1 MWCKIGN
8 QNHRVPSTL
17 WGARGE
23 EISQSPD
30 KTLKGA
36 FVHSVKIPTQR
47 SFLYLVF
54 FAVLT
59 FEACGYQFQGGGTSL
74 APEIRSVAIPVFAN
88 RTPQTGMENEIT
100 RALVDKFTATRRLF
114 VTSQSSA
121 DTLLTGTI
129 KSFFTTS
136 VTVTSAT
143 QVTTGYRATVTL
155 EVVFQRKGD
164 GKILWKEEI
173 REWRNYAVV
182 SDLAVTEGNKREA
195 IRQIS
200 DLLAERVYEIIMG
213 NF

>member
-1 MWCKIGN
+1 
-8 QNHRVPSTL
+8 
-17 WGARGE
+17 
-23 EISQSPD
+23 
-30 KTLKGA
+30 
-36 FVHSVKIPTQR
+36 
-47 SFLYLVF
+47 
-54 FAVLT
+54 
-59 FEACGYQFQGGGTSL
+59 
-74 APEIRSVAIPVFAN
+74 
-88 RTPQTGMENEIT
+88 MENEVT
-100 RALVDKFTATRRLF
+100 RALVDKFTSTRRLF

-121 DTLLTGTI
+121 DALLTGTI

-182 SDLAVTEGNKREA
+182 SDLAATEGNRREA